1 MKISK
6 RTTLTSVLLVP
17 LLAAIAVRTV
27 LYIFWLE
34 SPVRFY
40 SSVSGLDM
48 QTTLIIG
55 SWLYQGFS
63 IFTIHKFM
71 IAAVMFFNKGQQCP
85 EALVLIQMIL
95 GAAAA
100 PLIAWSALHLTGKR
114 IWAML
119 AGLAAAM
126 YAPALLYE
134 SITLRES
141 TQTFFAALS
150 LFGLLWARKRHFDIT
165 GMIVAGVCLSLPC
178 LNRISSVP
186 FLLLG
191 ILWIAL
197 YLFLKNKKKQHPY
210 KQLLTKMS
218 VMVLALAVVFGPV
231 SLFNSKR
238 SSFSLPFHIDLNYA
252 LKLGKI
258 EKPKDMNVGP
268 LQVAA
273 PEAKPQ
279 KPVQATVEAA
289 ANTEQQEHYG
299 IPRYLR
305 NCINKFYLLFK
316 PFEIANNVNYY
327 FMKYKLFPLQYMAG
341 PLLVIPLAFT
351 AILFML
357 CSWQWMRKEGLLV
370 LYILSYSMP
379 LVFFYPLARY
389 RLIMYPVFCIL
400 MFYPFYKAYS
410 QVKHRNTA
418 LLILPML
425 LLYIS
430 VFIVTMPEEIS
441 IRPTDYIT
449 YGKAMQYQAGKATN
463 ESGEYFKYAIEQ
475 YPDYIPGYVNYA
487 DNLIKTGQ
495 YQQANALLTNAY
507 ARFNSDNGIAYY
519 YGISL
524 LGTRNPAKAESIFR
538 KIPAPDSN
546 DARSQYYY
554 CLGEALR
561 LQNKIP
567 EALESYKAGLEFADA
582 KRKEILLKVIAG
594 IEKKLQQSPQ
604 TLLR

>member
-1 MKISK
+1 
-6 RTTLTSVLLVP
+6 
-17 LLAAIAVRTV
+17 

-34 SPVRFY
+34 SPVRYY
-40 SSVSGLDM
+40 SSISGLDM
-48 QTTLIIG
+48 QTNLIIG

-71 IAAVMFFNKGQQCP
+71 IAAVMFFNKGQHCP

-119 AGLAAAM
+119 AGLTAAI

-150 LFGLLWARKRHFDIT
+150 LFGLLWARKRHFDIP

-178 LNRISSVP
+178 LNRVSSVP

-191 ILWIAL
+191 VLWIAL
-197 YLFLKNKKKQHPY
+197 YLFLKNGKKQHPY
-210 KQLLTKMS
+210 KLLLTKIG
-218 VMVLALAVVFGPV
+218 VMALVLAVVFVPI
-231 SLFNSKR
+231 SLFNCKN
-238 SSFSLPFHIDLNYA
+238 SSFKLPFHIDLNYA

-258 EKPKDMNVGP
+258 ENPKDMNVGP
-268 LQVAA
+268 LQTVA

-279 KPVQATVEAA
+279 KPVQATVEAP

-299 IPRYLR
+299 ILRYSQ
-305 NCINKFYLLFK
+305 NCVNKFYLLFK
-316 PFEIANNVNYY
+316 PFEIANNTNYY
-327 FMKYKLFPLQYMAG
+327 FMKYKLFPLQYLAG
-341 PLLVIPLAFT
+341 PLLVIPLAFA

-357 CSWQWMRKEGLLV
+357 GSWQWMKKEGLLL
-370 LYILSYSMP
+370 LYILAYSMP
-379 LVFFYPLARY
+379 LVAFYPLARY

-400 MFYPFYKAYS
+400 MFYPFYQTYAQIKR
-410 QVKHRNTA
+410 RNTV
-418 LLILPML
+418 LMILPML
-425 LLYIS
+425 LLYIA
-430 VFIVTMPEEIS
+430 VFIVTLPEDIS
-441 IRPTDYIT
+441 IRPTDYIAH
-449 YGKAMQYQAGKATN
+449 GKAIQYQAGKATD
-463 ESGEYFKYAIEQ
+463 ESGEYFKFAIEQ

-487 DNLIKTGQ
+487 DNLIKLGQ
-495 YQQANALLTNAY
+495 YQQANTLLTDAY
-507 ARFNSDNGIAYY
+507 ARFNGDNGIAYY

-524 LGTRNPAKAESIFR
+524 LGTRNPAKAESVFR
-538 KIPAPDSN
+538 KMPVPGADSG

-561 LQNKIP
+561 LQNKLP
-567 EALESYKAGLEFADA
+567 EALESYKTGLESASA
-582 KRKEILLKVIAG
+582 GKKEILLKVIAAV
-594 IEKKLQQSPQ
+594 EKKLQQSPQ
-604 TLLR
+604 TLLNR